1 MFNAQREQSDAL
13 AFLRKESL
21 DLFNR
26 LHSIAEDVAF
36 VNQVHAAYPN
46 IPILRASL
54 PLRLRLPLKLEA
66 EARAYIANLR
76 CGAWYTDPAISTD
89 GHFSNWS
96 FNLRRPNLHL
106 LPLAAAHGGKGIVL
120 VDSTRAGKRVPDA
133 LAKTVPIWCA
143 VVNRAVSQ
151 RFPEKKE
158 AEQGWDDAL
167 YTPPG
172 AVSAQEHA
180 QIARR
185 VEGWADA
192 LAASSYALPD
202 LPRPLRPAPASGGL
216 PVPPA
221 RDAGTPSQSATSTA
235 MRAVP
240 DAFTP
245 PSSSSFPFRPTIVL
259 LTHPFFLD
267 SRRVI
272 SQQSYALLV
281 TALRRP
287 VTMRCVNTSSLP
299 LSFTWSPPPTPL
311 QRCARIHARIAA
323 CTRTTGIERGALLAG
338 RLRCL
343 RKSRRWR
350 AEIEHLRKVRA
361 RHRTASERW
370 AGCAHAVGMDSHR
383 AQLGSR
389 P

>member
-46 IPILRASL
+46 IPIL
-54 PLRLRLPLKLEA
+54 P
-66 EARAYIANLR
+66 NLR
-76 CGAWYTDPAISTD
+76 CGAWYTDPAIATNCPAYFKSTD

-235 MRAVP
+235 MRAVQTHSP
-240 DAFTP
+240 RP
-245 PSSSSFPFRPTIVL
+245 PHLPFP
-259 LTHPFFLD
+259 
-267 SRRVI
+267 S
-272 SQQSYALLV
+272 
-281 TALRRP
+281 ALR
-287 VTMRCVNTSSLP
+287 SSY
-299 LSFTWSPPPTPL
+299 
-311 QRCARIHARIAA
+311 
-323 CTRTTGIERGALLAG
+323 
-338 RLRCL
+338 
-343 RKSRRWR
+343 
-350 AEIEHLRKVRA
+350 
-361 RHRTASERW
+361 
-370 AGCAHAVGMDSHR
+370 
-383 AQLGSR
+383 
-389 P
+389 